1 VTGELVIDVDDPA
14 AEDVRAL
21 LRTHREFSEAVTP
34 AGHVH
39 ALVADDVLDPAITLL
54 SARRDGALVAVGAL
68 RQLDSSHGEIKAM
81 HTAVAARGTGAG
93 RAVLEHLLAL
103 ARARGYER
111 VSLETGTMDAFA
123 PARTLY
129 RSAGFDP
136 CAPFGEYTENPHS
149 VCMSLRLD

>member
-1 VTGELVIDVDDPA
+1 VTGELVIDIEDPA
-14 AEDVRAL
+14 AYDVRAL
-21 LRTHREFSEAVTP
+21 LGTHREFSEAVTP

-39 ALVADDVLDPAITLL
+39 ALVADEVLRPTITLL

-68 RQLDSSHGEIKAM
+68 RQLDAVHGEIKAM

-93 RAVLEHLLAL
+93 RAVLDGLLDL

-129 RSAGFDP
+129 RSAGFVP
-136 CAPFGEYTENPHS
+136 CAPFGEHTDNPHS
-149 VCMSLRLD
+149 ICMSLTLV